1 MCDILPLPHLCLCGV
16 YLQTRGV
23 ISLSYPVWAP
33 PSGLYCSAQSPRSN
47 VYIGC
52 SLPILMQIR
61 QWSCKLPNP
70 KLSHSR
76 EKVIYHRMSPLH
88 AMLCLTPFIWKPCCV
103 VINLQGKKALV
114 CILAQEKLQAQ
125 YNFCQQNLLNV
136 KSVMHVTSL

>member
-1 MCDILPLPHLCLCGV
+1 MTSSPFLICVCVVC
-16 YLQTRGV
+16 
-23 ISLSYPVWAP
+23 ISRHVVLFHCRIQYGHP